1 MVMVSAHRDIA
12 TSRHRDI
19 AQQRSEKAMKRME
32 RLSRLP
38 LRRYIVK
45 LAEDERVVFS
55 VNGGTNIDIHHTSVN
70 VELTP
75 ESLPSHSRVTPDL
88 LLIYS

>member
-1 MVMVSAHRDIA
+1 
-12 TSRHRDI
+12 
-19 AQQRSEKAMKRME
+19 MKRME